1 MYNFDVSD
9 NFKLF
14 GFYLFVYHLMFI
26 LRQAIQQNAWFG
38 GFMEIYSD
46 YIHLGE
52 GVRANDVPLQRF

>member
-14 GFYLFVYHLMFI
+14 EFYLFVYHLMFI

-38 GFMEIYSD
+38 GFMGSTVTIY
-46 YIHLGE
+46 LGE
-52 GVRANDVPLQRF
+52 GVRSNDVPLQRF